1 MKAQFDKSIS
11 LISDII
17 RIPKYY
23 IGNDKFFMEIK
34 LLTFFADFIKTAA
47 MGIARMYVYHGIVV
61 FRCKFVLHQPG
72 LTQYTDM
79 FPIMDS
85 SNFIASSL
93 SVSNKIIE
101 QIFSTGNSRY
111 NIVFIC

>member
-1 MKAQFDKSIS
+1 MK
-11 LISDII
+11 
-17 RIPKYY
+17 
-23 IGNDKFFMEIK
+23 IK

-47 MGIARMYVYHGIVV
+47 MGIARIYVYHGIVV

-72 LTQYTDM
+72 LMQYTDT

-111 NIVFIC
+111 CCHLLVKIYHLCTLQIVHSSILIHYNSF

>member
-1 MKAQFDKSIS
+1 MK
-11 LISDII
+11 
-17 RIPKYY
+17 
-23 IGNDKFFMEIK
+23 IK

-72 LTQYTDM
+72 LTQYTDT

-93 SVSNKIIE
+93 IVSNEIIE

-111 NIVFIC
+111 NIIVIC

>member
-1 MKAQFDKSIS
+1 MK
-11 LISDII
+11 
-17 RIPKYY
+17 
-23 IGNDKFFMEIK
+23 IK

-72 LTQYTDM
+72 LTQYTDT

-93 SVSNKIIE
+93 SGSNEIIE
-101 QIFSTGNSRY
+101 QIFSTGNSGY
-111 NIVFIC
+111 NICHLLVKIYHLCTLQIVHSSILIHYNSF